1 MLEQECKRQDKDLAR
16 STTNQIMI
24 NRITT
29 TEWMWPAQAQ
39 KVDLL
44 QMPCQKETDISIK
57 ECKELIVQPPQ
68 ETKLEEDQDH
78 LLQK

>member
-1 MLEQECKRQDKDLAR
+1 
-16 STTNQIMI
+16 
-24 NRITT
+24 
-29 TEWMWPAQAQ
+29 MWPAQAQ

-68 ETKLEEDQDH
+68 ETKLEEDKDQ
-78 LLQK
+78 